1 MNVFGIDACKM
12 GWCVIG
18 RINNSMVWGCVENI
32 QQIVNAYP
40 TVERILIDIPIGLY
54 SGNFTRTVDQKART
68 YLEKRKSSLFSPP
81 CRKAVY
87 ASNYKEA
94 LELNRKMTG
103 KGISVQ
109 AYNISSKIKEIDK
122 WLDVKPNHIEVL
134 EAHPE
139 LCFKSLNSN
148 IDLDFSK
155 HTKEGIELR
164 QQVLFRHQEE
174 LKSVFQN
181 LMKSYKR
188 SQVKADDILDAMALY
203 VINKNSEKLKIISD
217 KNSIDET
224 GKKVGIVFG

>member
-1 MNVFGIDACKM
+1 M